1 MDEVKVVVIDDN
13 QNLIDMLKEYFSDSS
28 KIKIIGE
35 AYNGYDGLELIEREY
50 GNFDILLLDLIMP
63 KQDGLW
69 VLH

>member
-35 AYNGYDGLELIEREY
+35 AYNGYI
-50 GNFDILLLDLIMP
+50 
-63 KQDGLW
+63 
-69 VLH
+69 